1 MKKKHRFY
9 LCEHCGNLVGMIHD
23 AGVPIICCSEPMKE
37 LVANTSDA
45 AQEKHVPV
53 VEVEGKHV
61 KVKVG
66 MSLTPRRRTIIS
78 AGCICRPKKA
88 ASAKLWIMTR
98 RRKPSFVL
106 LKMTN
111 RSTSLPTATCTDCG
125 KKSCKQKSLQIA
137 GFFAGYEKRQ

>member
-66 MSLTPRRRTIIS
+66 DVAHPATEDHHISWVYLQTKKGGQRKALDYDKAPETQFCLTQDDEPVNVF
-78 AGCICRPKKA
+78 AYCNLHGLWKKE
-88 ASAKLWIMTR
+88 L
-98 RRKPSFVL
+98 
-106 LKMTN
+106 
-111 RSTSLPTATCTDCG
+111 
-125 KKSCKQKSLQIA
+125 
-137 GFFAGYEKRQ
+137 